1 MKISKFLKDLLST
14 GVRQVGVVLFG
25 FLLLKVM
32 SAALSK
38 EYFGVFIVMRRW
50 VTILLPL
57 LTFNL
62 SIGLARYVSYQ
73 KDQARFYLNI
83 SLIVSI
89 AFCFFMFI
97 VFTPFNKIFSKL
109 LFNDTNYSNFVF
121 ILVLFLFANIL
132 NLIPYSYLR
141 GKMDMN
147 AANMMRILFT
157 GFPVLLALALLF
169 MKIKNNAHILT
180 LYFVIYSIWGVIIGC
195 YYLRGE
201 FFTVLK
207 TTLET
212 SRKTIFSK
220 SRSLFTFS
228 LVRIPAVF
236 FNSLILSFP
245 ALFAIYKISVVA
257 AGYMGIV
264 VAVLR
269 LLAIFS
275 MPFNMIFVPKFS
287 SLKQD
292 NNTENIRNYSMVVL
306 DFIFTFLPLLVV
318 IIFGL
323 TRFIVLIWVGP
334 AYLTTVNSVAIAIL
348 FSMFYLAFALIRGI
362 LDGLF
367 IFPYNIFINLAGFV
381 TLAVLALFIGST
393 ISGLSLAFGF
403 GLLVLGLMS
412 IWTLVKK
419 LTLSISWMMV
429 LKAVVLSLLVFLVLK
444 YTDDVVTGLKL
455 KGLYSFAICVSSRV
469 LLAAAL
475 WFFYWRKTLWY
486 TEVMKRIQ
494 FKGAAK
500 EVL

>member
-14 GVRQVGVVLFG
+14 GIRQVGVVLFG
-25 FLLLKVM
+25 FFLLKVM
-32 SAALSK
+32 SAALNK

-89 AFCFFMFI
+89 AFCFFVFI

-109 LFNDTNYSNFVF
+109 LFNDTNYSNFVL
-121 ILVLFLFANIL
+121 ILVFFLFANIL

-157 GFPVLLALALLF
+157 GFPLLLALALLLI
-169 MKIKNNAHILT
+169 KIENNAHILT
-180 LYFVIYSIWGVIIGC
+180 LYFLIYSVWAVIIGC

-207 TTLET
+207 TTFKT

-228 LVRIPAVF
+228 LVRIPSVF

-245 ALFAIYKISVVA
+245 ALIAIHKISVVA

-287 SLKQD
+287 ALIKE
-292 NNTENIRNYSMVVL
+292 NHRENIRQYSMVVL

-323 TRFIVLIWVGP
+323 TRYIVLIWVGS
-334 AYLTTVNSVAIAIL
+334 AYLVTVNSVAIAIL

-367 IFPYNIFINLAGFV
+367 VFPYNNFINLAGFII
-381 TLAVLALFIGST
+381 LALLSLLIGST

-419 LTLSISWMMV
+419 LSLSIPWMV
-429 LKAVVLSLLVFLVLK
+429 ILKAIVLSLSVFLVLK
-444 YTDDVVTGLKL
+444 YTDGVVTGLSP
-455 KGLYSFAICVSSRV
+455 GGMYTFAICVSSRAF
-469 LLAAAL
+469 LAAAL
-475 WFFYWRKTLWY
+475 WFLYWRKTLWY

-494 FKGAAK
+494 FKASH
-500 EVL
+500 